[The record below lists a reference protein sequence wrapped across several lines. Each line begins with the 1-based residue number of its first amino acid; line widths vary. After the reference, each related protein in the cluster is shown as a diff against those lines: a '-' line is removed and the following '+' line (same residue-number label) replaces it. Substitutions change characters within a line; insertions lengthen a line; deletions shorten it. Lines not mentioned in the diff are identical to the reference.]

1 MKKRIEKALQKALLE
16 NGEMPF
22 SLYEFDLKES
32 VEDWT
37 NNTATSGI
45 DFFFAITEN
54 TGYVAMVLI
63 TKKRELYINKE
74 ARDKLKQF
82 WKENYANNIKL
93 FLPGIIQD
101 LTDGFLAQIDVSI
114 T

>member
-1 MKKRIEKALQKALLE
+1 MKKRIEKALQEVLLKE
-16 NGEMPF
+16 GEMSF
-22 SLYEFDLKES
+22 SLYELDLKES

-37 NNTATSGI
+37 TNTATSGV

-63 TKKRELYINKE
+63 TKKKKLYINKE

-93 FLPGIIQD
+93 FSPGIIQD
-101 LTDGFLAQIDVSI
+101 LTDGFLAQINMSI